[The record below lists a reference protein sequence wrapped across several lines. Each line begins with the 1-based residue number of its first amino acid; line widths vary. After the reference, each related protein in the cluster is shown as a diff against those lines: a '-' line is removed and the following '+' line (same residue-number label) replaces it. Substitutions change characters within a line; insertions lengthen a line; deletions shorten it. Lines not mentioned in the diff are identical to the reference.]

1 VSRVCEICK
10 KAPMSGNNVS
20 HSERKTR
27 RKWNVNLQNVKAE
40 VPGRRK
46 KIKVCTRCLKSGKV
60 MKAI

>member
-1 VSRVCEICK
+1 
-10 KAPMSGNNVS
+10 MSGNNVS